1 MGHMN
6 KRITNKHITRMAARI
21 PPLSFA
27 ALVLIALVLATSV
40 DAAIIQGEVY
50 DLELNPANG
59 VVIEVDTT
67 PRQQLVALNGSYS
80 VNVPQGSYTLTAV
93 QKKKGVPVAQVS
105 ENITVAADGSY
116 SLDLILFPIFTDT
129 DEFNA
134 DVNLSSADVIA
145 TEQTSDTDYLPFIIG
160 AALAAAIILFI
171 VLKRR
176 KRARPQASA
185 NPSGNDLDDLVSAI
199 RKLGGRATQKE
210 LRKELPY
217 SEAKVS
223 LMLTDLEH
231 KGVITKIK
239 RGRANVV
246 ILK

>member
-1 MGHMN
+1 
-6 KRITNKHITRMAARI
+6 
-21 PPLSFA
+21 
-27 ALVLIALVLATSV
+27 
-40 DAAIIQGEVY
+40 
-50 DLELNPANG
+50 
-59 VVIEVDTT
+59 
-67 PRQQLVALNGSYS
+67 
-80 VNVPQGSYTLTAV
+80 
-93 QKKKGVPVAQVS
+93 VAQVS